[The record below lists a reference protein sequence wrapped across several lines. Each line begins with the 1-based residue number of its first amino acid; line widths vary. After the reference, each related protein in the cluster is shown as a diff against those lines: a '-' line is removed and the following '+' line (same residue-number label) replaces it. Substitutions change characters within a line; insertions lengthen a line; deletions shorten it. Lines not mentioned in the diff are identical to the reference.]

1 MNATLDVVAIVAQ
14 LKSQLA
20 NFNIPKKCFVVA
32 ELPRNTMGKVQKN
45 LLRDQCKGL
54 FA

>member
-20 NFNIPKKCFVVA
+20 IFKIPKKYLGVT

-45 LLRDQCKGL
+45 LLRDQYKGL